1 MGFFSSLSHFVSHQ
15 ESSLFSRIVRYS
27 NRKSNEYSTDIFIQ
41 DYSWTLSIHCYSLL
55 FSSPVR
61 NLNCESNEYGT
72 NIFIQHD
79 LWSLSIH
86 SYSSLFSCSVRY
98 SNRKSNEYC
107 TNIFIQDDLWS
118 LSIHSYSCCSAGQFV
133 IQIVN
138 CKNIVQIKLYCIIY
152 NVCLFT
158 LTVDI

>member
-1 MGFFSSLSHFVSHQ
+1 MMFVYSLLQSIFSWS
-15 ESSLFSRIVRYS
+15 VRYS
-27 NRKSNEYSTDIFIQ
+27 NYKSNEYCTNIFIQ
-41 DYSWTLSIHCYSLL
+41 DYVCS
-55 FSSPVR
+55 F
-61 NLNCESNEYGT
+61 
-72 NIFIQHD
+72 
-79 LWSLSIH
+79 SIH
-86 SYSSLFSCSVRY
+86 SYSSLFSWPVRY
-98 SNRKSNEYC
+98 SNRKIHEYC
-107 TNIFIQDDLWS
+107 TNIFIPHYLWSLSIHYYSLLFSLPVRSSFCKSNDYCNNIFIQDDLWS